1 MEINQP
7 FLTAPAHW
15 KRDIVLFLSGQT
27 ISLFGSSLV
36 QFAIIWHITLTT
48 SSGLMVT
55 ISTLCGFL
63 PQLLISLFAGVWADR
78 YSRKVLI
85 MAADGVIAFSTLIL
99 AFLFLSGHQE
109 LWLLFTIL
117 GIRSIGQG
125 IQTPAVNA
133 MIPQLVPTDKLM
145 RINGINGSIQSL
157 TMVLSPA
164 ISGTLLGTAGIVSTF
179 FVDVGTAAIAIVIM
193 FTLKVPKLV
202 REAVQ
207 TEKGYLHELKTGIL
221 YAWKHPFIKVLLIVY
236 AFFMF
241 FVTPAA
247 MLTPLMVTRSF
258 GDEVWRL
265 TLNEMIFSVG
275 SIIGGLV
282 IASWGGFRNRLWT
295 IGAFCMLFGILTAV
309 LGLPWTFWVY
319 LFIMLLVG
327 GCMPFIS
334 SPFMVLLQETT
345 DPDKQGRVFS
355 LVQIVT
361 TAAVPLGTAVFGPVA
376 DLVSIEVLL
385 IMTGVIMAGIGLAVL
400 MNKKLLPY
408 GMRNKSA
415 SLSDN
420 NSSPSD
426 TDC

>member
-1 MEINQP
+1 MGINQP
-7 FLTAPAHW
+7 SLTAPVHW
-15 KRDIVLFLSGQT
+15 KRDIILFLSGQT

-78 YSRKVLI
+78 YSRRVLI
-85 MAADGVIAFSTLIL
+85 MAADGVIAFFTLVL
-99 AFLFLSGHQE
+99 ALLFLSGHQE
-109 LWLLFTIL
+109 LWLLFTVL
-117 GIRSIGQG
+117 GIRSVGQG

-207 TEKGYLHELKTGIL
+207 TEKGYLHELKTGML

-241 FVTPAA
+241 FITPAA

-275 SIIGGLV
+275 SIVGGV
-282 IASWGGFRNRLWT
+282 VVASWGGFQNRLRT

-309 LGLPWTFWVY
+309 LGLPWNFWIY

-327 GCMPFIS
+327 SCMPFIS

-376 DLVSIEVLL
+376 DVVSIEVLL
-385 IMTGVIMAGIGLAVL
+385 IITGVIMAGIGLAVL

-408 GMRNKSA
+408 GVRNGSA
-415 SLSDN
+415 SSADGSELEAH
-420 NSSPSD
+420 
-426 TDC
+426 

>member
-1 MEINQP
+1 
-7 FLTAPAHW
+7 
-15 KRDIVLFLSGQT
+15 
-27 ISLFGSSLV
+27 
-36 QFAIIWHITLTT
+36 
-48 SSGLMVT
+48 
-55 ISTLCGFL
+55 
-63 PQLLISLFAGVWADR
+63 
-78 YSRKVLI
+78 
-85 MAADGVIAFSTLIL
+85 
-99 AFLFLSGHQE
+99 
-109 LWLLFTIL
+109 
-117 GIRSIGQG
+117 
-125 IQTPAVNA
+125 
-133 MIPQLVPTDKLM
+133 
-145 RINGINGSIQSL
+145 
-157 TMVLSPA
+157 
-164 ISGTLLGTAGIVSTF
+164 
-179 FVDVGTAAIAIVIM
+179 
-193 FTLKVPKLV
+193 
-202 REAVQ
+202 
-207 TEKGYLHELKTGIL
+207 
-221 YAWKHPFIKVLLIVY
+221 
-236 AFFMF
+236 
-241 FVTPAA
+241 

>member
-117 GIRSIGQG
+117 GIRSFGQG

-202 REAVQ
+202 QEAVQ
-207 TEKGYLHELKTGIL
+207 TEKGYLYELKTGIL

-241 FVTPAA
+241 FITPAA

-376 DLVSIEVLL
+376 DIISIEVLL

>member
-78 YSRKVLI
+78 CSRKVLI

-117 GIRSIGQG
+117 GIRSFGQG

-202 REAVQ
+202 QEAVQ
-207 TEKGYLHELKTGIL
+207 TEKGYLYELKTGIL

-241 FVTPAA
+241 FITPAA

-376 DLVSIEVLL
+376 DIISIEVLL

>member
-125 IQTPAVNA
+125 IHTPAVNA

-241 FVTPAA
+241 FCHPGRHADPTYGNSFLRRRSLAA
-247 MLTPLMVTRSF
+247 HP
-258 GDEVWRL
+258 
-265 TLNEMIFSVG
+265 
-275 SIIGGLV
+275 
-282 IASWGGFRNRLWT
+282 
-295 IGAFCMLFGILTAV
+295 
-309 LGLPWTFWVY
+309 
-319 LFIMLLVG
+319 
-327 GCMPFIS
+327 
-334 SPFMVLLQETT
+334 
-345 DPDKQGRVFS
+345 
-355 LVQIVT
+355 
-361 TAAVPLGTAVFGPVA
+361 
-376 DLVSIEVLL
+376 
-385 IMTGVIMAGIGLAVL
+385 
-400 MNKKLLPY
+400 
-408 GMRNKSA
+408 
-415 SLSDN
+415 
-420 NSSPSD
+420 
-426 TDC
+426 